1 MKNGEHEVSPSSRQG
16 MNLLCFYR
24 HFFVGVISF
33 VGMGCYAL
41 YFFFLN
47 IFSSYQVLLS
57 FLLFFLFTPTPLPEK
72 RNIWVRYMYLI
83 HA

>member
-1 MKNGEHEVSPSSRQG
+1 

-41 YFFFLN
+41 YFFFFEYFFILPS
-47 IFSSYQVLLS
+47 IIEFSSFLS
-57 FLLFFLFTPTPLPEK
+57 FHPYPPLPEK

>member
-1 MKNGEHEVSPSSRQG
+1 MKNGEHEVSPGTQG

-41 YFFFLN
+41 YFFVHPLPS
-47 IFSSYQVLLS
+47 IIEFSSFLS
-57 FLLFFLFTPTPLPEK
+57 LHPSPSREGEHLP
-72 RNIWVRYMYLI
+72 RS
-83 HA
+83 